1 MNWILM
7 EFILKKNLE
16 KEKFYNSDFITLQLI
31 SLNKDTTNTG
41 NAGQVR
47 SPLAICNLVE
57 MT

>member
-1 MNWILM
+1 M

-16 KEKFYNSDFITLQLI
+16 KEKFYDSDFITLQLI
-31 SLNKDTTNTG
+31 SLNKDTTYTG

-47 SPLAICNLVE
+47 SPLTICNLVE